1 MSDQELQ
8 DLIEYLSEFIKEE
21 RVKKFDEILSKRTN
35 HVTVVLED
43 LHKPHNANAVLRSCD
58 GFGLQDVHIIENKN
72 EFDTEGTITLGA
84 HRWLTLHRYNEPQK
98 DNVDVCFDELRKQG
112 YKVIATTPHEQDV
125 NIYDLDVCEKIAL
138 VFGTELD
145 GISQNVIDKA
155 DGFAKIPM
163 SGFSESFN
171 ISVSAAICM
180 YELTKKIRQS
190 DIESGLDESY
200 KLKLKLEWMKKS
212 IKAGE
217 QLVAQYLE
225 KGK

>member
-1 MSDQELQ
+1 MSDKELQ
-8 DLIEYLSEFIKEE
+8 YLIEYLSEFIKEE